1 MNRGRNKGT
10 TYFIGVGPGDP
21 ELMTLKS
28 KRLIEENELF
38 FVRGEDPKEELA
50 YKVAEAVVPEIKEK
64 TIKSLEIADVIDP
77 DRLEEI
83 CWREARNLE
92 KYLDR
97 GQNVAILVLGDPM
110 VYSRSIYIL
119 YALEHDGYE
128 TVTSSGVTTFSAAA
142 GQLKLPLAEREQPC
156 HIIPATYS
164 AGRYYH
170 QAGNYVVMKTE
181 GHMKSLRDIPGLR
194 RRDVKA
200 IANIGLPNQK
210 IFENI
215 DDIPEDSGFFTVL
228 IAREKK

>member
-10 TYFIGVGPGDP
+10 AYFIGVGPGDP
-21 ELMTLKS
+21 ELMTIKS
-28 KRLIEENELF
+28 KRLIEENDIF
-38 FVRGEDPKEELA
+38 FVRGEDPREELA
-50 YKVAEAVVPEIKEK
+50 YKIAEVAVPEIKDK
-64 TIKSLEIADVIDP
+64 TVMSLEIP
-77 DRLEEI
+77 DHVEPDMLQEV
-83 CWREARNLE
+83 CWREARNIE

-97 GQNVAILVLGDPM
+97 GENIGILVLGDPM

-128 TVTSSGVTTFSAAA
+128 TVVSSTVTTFSAAA
-142 GQLKLPLAEREQPC
+142 GQLKQPLADRDQPC

-170 QAGNYVVMKTE
+170 QAGNYVVTKTE
-181 GHMKSLRDIPGLR
+181 GHMKNLRDIPGLR

-200 IANIGLPNQK
+200 ISNIGLPNQR
-210 IFENI
+210 IFENF
-215 DDIPEDSGFFTVL
+215 DDIPEDSGFFTIL